1 VNALTTTAVSLSLPP
16 PALPALGELRQL
28 AEAAQHGNRPAAT
41 RLRELFL
48 WHGEQLVAL
57 AGGDLAARVK
67 QALIRRAVPS
77 DEALERAAL
86 ERKLDRIRDELAG
99 PSPTPIERL
108 LAERVALSWLDV
120 HLADLLLAARWGEE
134 LGGTHAANLDRY
146 RDRAHRRYLAALK
159 TLSQVRKLAVP
170 VLQLNL
176 ATNQQVNAIHAD
188 TFAPACGRT
197 P

>member
-1 VNALTTTAVSLSLPP
+1 MNALTTTAAPLSLPP
-16 PALPALGELRQL
+16 PALPSLGELKQL

-48 WHGEQLVAL
+48 RHGEQLVAL
-57 AGGDLAARVK
+57 AGGDLADRVR
-67 QALIRRAVPS
+67 QVLIRRAVPS
-77 DEALERAAL
+77 DAALERAAFVQRL
-86 ERKLDRIRDELAG
+86 ERIREELAG
-99 PSPTPIERL
+99 PAPTPIERL
-108 LAERVALSWLDV
+108 LAERAAVCWLDAY
-120 HLADLLLAARWGEE
+120 LADLLVAGRFGDELA
-134 LGGTHAANLDRY
+134 GTEAANLDRY

-176 ATNQQVNAIHAD
+176 ATNQQVNALHAD